1 MIENGKCANCGGV
14 QVAGSTSNEDY
25 LLSLCEGRLI
35 TIERL
40 EKEEKELVEKVE
52 KLTALVNRL
61 LDHITAD
68 MIGDGELY
76 ARLRESIVKP
86 MKED

>member
-1 MIENGKCANCGGV
+1 MITEDAFLTKLRMF
-14 QVAGSTSNEDY
+14 GS
-25 LLSLCEGRLI
+25 LVR
-35 TIERL
+35 
-40 EKEEKELVEKVE
+40 EKEELEEKVE